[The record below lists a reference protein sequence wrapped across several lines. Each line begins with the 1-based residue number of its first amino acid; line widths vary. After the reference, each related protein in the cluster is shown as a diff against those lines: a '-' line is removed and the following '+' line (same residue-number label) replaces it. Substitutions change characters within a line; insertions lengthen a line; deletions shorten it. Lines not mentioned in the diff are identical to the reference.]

1 MKKKVESCK
10 GKSTTCDQ
18 KNKYFFDNFFVFRE
32 ENRNYYRIQAEKN
45 SYDLTSKNMELIEKI
60 QELEN
65 LKTKY
70 QDSLINVQRLEAK
83 VRN

>member
-1 MKKKVESCK
+1 MIKKI
-10 GKSTTCDQ
+10 
-18 KNKYFFDNFFVFRE
+18 NIFLIIFFFRE